1 MAKKDKQ
8 AIATKKRRKEKERQQ
23 AIQKKENTK
32 KALKISLIVFI
43 AICVAVALIFI
54 VITIINN
61 SGAKIRSQTFIETE
75 HYKIDGAMMSYFIH
89 DSYNS
94 FKEYYA
100 SSLSS
105 FLDVNKDLKEQA
117 CIYATSDM
125 GTGNCTWFDFFTAD
139 AESSATNVL
148 KACELAYA
156 NNITLSDEDLNA
168 VSIRAKETDLSVIG
182 NGVNVSDVENCLK
195 LKVLANKYI
204 TEVSEG
210 IVVTDEEIDEY
221 YSNNKDEYD
230 YIEYMSVI
238 YAYTDENKNK
248 IDTRVDALTQATTKD
263 EFVELLRK
271 YYTLDGSLDVDAVID
286 NSTDKVTK
294 TNNELSEEVVE
305 WLFSSSVNDCK
316 SFVTKATGD
325 STTDSMTVYFITA
338 EPTPDE
344 ANTKSV
350 RHILFDSNE
359 YGSQEK
365 AEQLANTIYEKLK
378 ANKTLEFFK
387 DLACAYSSDPGSV
400 FQGGLYSNV
409 KENTF
414 VESFNDWTFKPKRK
428 TGDIDLLSST
438 YGYHIV
444 YFEGEGLPA
453 YKGDIYEEIYN
464 GKYNDLLNGLFGSV
478 SVTRNAN
485 VLNDI
490 NGKI

>member
-8 AIATKKRRKEKERQQ
+8 AIAAKKRRKEKEKQQ

-32 KALKISLIVFI
+32 KVLKISLIVFI

-54 VITIINN
+54 VLTIIDN

-75 HYKIDGAMMSYFIH
+75 HYKIDGAMMSYFIY

-105 FLDVNKDLKEQA
+105 FLDVNKDLKQQQ
-117 CIYATSDM
+117 CVYATSDM

-148 KACELAYA
+148 KACELAYK

-168 VSIRAKETDLSVIG
+168 VSIRAAETDLSVIG
-182 NGVNVSDVENCLK
+182 NGVTVSDVANCLK
-195 LKVLANKYI
+195 LKVLANKYV
-204 TEVSEG
+204 TEISES
-210 IVVTDEEIDEY
+210 IDVTDEEIDEY
-221 YSNNKDEYD
+221 YSENKDEYD
-230 YIEYMSVI
+230 FIEYMSVI
-238 YAYTDENKNK
+238 YSYTSENKEK
-248 IDTRVDALTQATTKD
+248 IDARVDALTKATTKD

-294 TNNELSEEVVE
+294 TNNELTEDVVE
-305 WLFSSSVNDCK
+305 WLFSSHVNDCK
-316 SFVTKATGD
+316 AFVAEASGNN
-325 STTDSMTVYFITA
+325 TTDSMTVYFITA
-338 EPTPDE
+338 EPAPDE
-344 ANTKSV
+344 SQTKSV
-350 RHILFDSNE
+350 RHILFDANE
-359 YGSQEK
+359 YGSKEK
-365 AEQLANTIYEKLK
+365 AEKLANTVFEKLK
-378 ANKTLEFFK
+378 ANNTLEFFK

-414 VESFNDWTFKPKRK
+414 VESFNDWTFKKKRLV
-428 TGDIDLLSST
+428 GDMDLLSST

-444 YFEGEGLPA
+444 YFESEGLPA
-453 YKGDIYEEIYN
+453 YKGEIREEIYN
-464 GKYNDLLNGLFGSV
+464 KKYNELLTSIFDG
-478 SVTRNAN
+478 VTINRNPK

-490 NGKI
+490 KGNI